1 MRYASFD
8 YHPAVADA
16 SGDQMQAWWGS
27 HWTGQE
33 RIDRDLTREPLW
45 PTIADVLA
53 EPGLLL
59 EAGCG
64 YGQWVHFLEKRG
76 HTVVG
81 LDYAGS
87 GLAGARRHNPALR
100 LMQAD
105 FRRLPFP
112 SNTFDYVVSL
122 GAIEHDGG
130 GPEAALGEFHRALK
144 PSGRL
149 MCSVPCLNVERVM
162 QLPWFVVRDWLKQ
175 RPLLRRLKG
184 KRDPFE
190 FYEFLFTPATY
201 TRILE
206 DAGFV
211 VEAMRTYGIS
221 TRSQALRRVAN
232 GMNKVVPFYNPHMMM
247 AICRKS
253 PAGQPPAARS

>member
-8 YHPAVADA
+8 YHPAVA
-16 SGDQMQAWWGS
+16 SVPGDQMQAWWGS

-33 RIDRDLTREPLW
+33 RLDRDLTKEPLW
-45 PTIADVLA
+45 PTIADILA
-53 EPGLLL
+53 EPGLVL

-64 YGQWVHFLEKRG
+64 YGQWVYFLEKRG

-130 GPEAALGEFHRALK
+130 GPEAALREFHRALK

-162 QLPWFVVRDWLKQ
+162 QLPWFVVRDWLKR

-201 TRILE
+201 RRILE

-211 VEAMRTYGIS
+211 VEAMRTYGVS
-221 TRSQALRRVAN
+221 TRTRALRGVAG
-232 GMNKVVPFYNPHMMM
+232 GMNKIVPFYNPHMMM
-247 AICRKS
+247 AICRK
-253 PAGQPPAARS
+253 GETDQRPAARA

>member
-8 YHPAVADA
+8 YHPAVAA
-16 SGDQMQAWWGS
+16 GSADQMQAWWGT

-33 RIDRDLTREPLW
+33 RLDRDLTKEPLW
-45 PTIADVLA
+45 PTIADVLR
-53 EPGLLL
+53 EPGLVL

-64 YGQWVHFLEKRG
+64 YGQWVYFLETRG

-81 LDYAGS
+81 LDYAHT
-87 GLAGARRHNPALR
+87 GLAGARRHHSALR

-112 SNTFDYVVSL
+112 SGTFDYIVSL
-122 GAIEHDGG
+122 GAVEHDGR
-130 GPEAALGEFHRALK
+130 GPEAALREFHRTLK

-162 QLPWFVVRDWLKQ
+162 QLPWFVVRDWLKR

-211 VEAMRTYGIS
+211 VESMRTYGVS
-221 TRSQALRRVAN
+221 TRSKALRGVAAA
-232 GMNKVVPFYNPHMMM
+232 MNNVVPFYNPHMMM
-247 AICRKS
+247 AICRRRDGNQS
-253 PAGQPPAARS
+253 AAARS

>member
-8 YHPAVADA
+8 YHPAAA
-16 SGDQMQAWWGS
+16 SGDRMQAWWDS
-27 HWTGQE
+27 HWTGEE
-33 RIDRDLTREPLW
+33 RLDRDLTQEPLW

-53 EPGLLL
+53 QPGLVL

-76 HTVVG
+76 HTVIG

-87 GLAGARRHNPALR
+87 GFAAARRHNAALR

-112 SNTFDYVVSL
+112 TNTFDYIVSL
-122 GAIEHDGG
+122 GAVEHDGG
-130 GPEAALGEFHRALK
+130 GPEPALKEFHRALK

-149 MCSVPCLNVERVM
+149 MCSVPCLNVERLM
-162 QLPWFVVRDWLKQ
+162 QLPWFVVRDWLKR

-184 KRDPFE
+184 KSDPFE

-201 TRILE
+201 RRILE

-211 VEAMRTYGIS
+211 VEELRTYGIS
-221 TRSQALRRVAN
+221 TKRKALRGFAG
-232 GMNKVVPFYNPHMMM
+232 GMNRIVPFYNPHMMM
-247 AICRKS
+247 AICRKGE
-253 PAGQPPAARS
+253 PGQRPAARA